1 MMTPFTDTLRIE
13 TPGIYAI
20 RSLSDLLDESA
31 ARHQHLCPR
40 QVLGAR
46 LGLLGAQLLGIDLPN
61 AAKRL
66 LVIVETDGC
75 FADGISVATGCT
87 VGARTLRLIDH
98 GKVAAVF
105 VDTKTDRAVRLIP
118 SKTSRTLAREYAP
131 IARSRW
137 HAQLEAY
144 QIMPDDELFDVQPVE
159 LTLSMEKLL
168 SKPGRKAICER
179 CGEEIINE
187 REVIQE
193 GRTLCR
199 ACAGDGYW
207 RGLPRSPSARSL

>member
-1 MMTPFTDTLRIE
+1 MMTLATATRWNE
-13 TPGIYAI
+13 TPGIRVTHA
-20 RSLSDLLDESA
+20 LSELLDESA

-46 LGLLGAQLLGIDLPN
+46 MGLLAARLLGNDLPS

-66 LVIVETDGC
+66 LVITETDGC
-75 FADGISVATGCT
+75 FADGISVATDCT
-87 VGARTLRLIDH
+87 VGARTLRVIDH

-118 SKTSRTLAREYAP
+118 SQTSRTLAGEYAP
-131 IARSRW
+131 LARSPW

-144 QIMPDDELFDVQPVE
+144 QIMPDAELFDLQPVE
-159 LTLSMEKLL
+159 LTLSLEKLL
-168 SKPGRKAICER
+168 SKPGRKASCDQ

-187 REVIQE
+187 REVKD
-193 GRTLCR
+193 GDRTLCR

-207 RGLPRSPSARSL
+207 RGLKHV

>member
-1 MMTPFTDTLRIE
+1 LIEALNKMMMPMTAVSRATRTLSE
-13 TPGIYAI
+13 
-20 RSLSDLLDESA
+20 LLDESA

-46 LGLLGAQLLGIDLPN
+46 MGLLGTRWLGFDIPN

-75 FADGISVATGCT
+75 FADGLSVATGCT

-98 GKVAAVF
+98 GKVAAAF
-105 VDTKTDRAVRLIP
+105 VDTKTDRAVRFIP
-118 SKTSRTLAREYAP
+118 SKASRSLAREYAP
-131 IARSRW
+131 LARSPW

-144 QIMPDDELFDVQPVE
+144 QIMPDAELFDVQPIE
-159 LTLSMEKLL
+159 LTLSLEKLL
-168 SKPGRKAICER
+168 SKPGRKAICDQ

-187 REVIQE
+187 REVSQD
-193 GRTLCR
+193 GQTLCR
-199 ACAGDGYW
+199 ACAGNGYW
-207 RGLPRSPSARSL
+207 RRRQDL

>member
-1 MMTPFTDTLRIE
+1 MITPVTATSQIE
-13 TPGIYAI
+13 TSGIRVTRA
-20 RSLSDLLDESA
+20 LSELLDESA

-46 LGLLGAQLLGIDLPN
+46 MGLLGARLLGIDSPS

-75 FADGISVATGCT
+75 FADGLSVATGCT

-118 SKTSRTLAREYAP
+118 SKASRSLAREYAP
-131 IARSRW
+131 LARSPW

-144 QIMPDDELFDVQPVE
+144 QIMPDAELFDGQPVE
-159 LTLSMEKLL
+159 LTLSLEKLL
-168 SKPGRKAICER
+168 SKPGRKAICDQ

-187 REVIQE
+187 REVLQD
-193 GRTLCR
+193 GQTLCR
-199 ACAGDGYW
+199 ACAGDSYW
-207 RGLPRSPSARSL
+207 RTT

>member
-1 MMTPFTDTLRIE
+1 MSDRLTNTVEIE
-13 TPGIYAI
+13 APSAYHAQA
-20 RSLSDLLDESA
+20 LAELLNESA
-31 ARHQHLCPR
+31 ARHKHLCPR

-46 LGLLGAQLLGIDLPN
+46 MGLLGAQLLGLELPN
-61 AAKRL
+61 ATKRL

-75 FADGISVATGCT
+75 FADGLSAATGCT
-87 VGARTLRLIDH
+87 VGARTLRVMDH

-118 SKTSRTLAREYAP
+118 SQASRTLAREYAP
-131 IARSRW
+131 LARSRW

-144 QIMPDDELFDVQPVE
+144 QIMPDAELFTVQPVA
-159 LTLSMEKLL
+159 LTLSLERLL
-168 SKPGRKAICER
+168 SKPGRKAICDA

-187 REVIQE
+187 REVVQD
-193 GRTLCR
+193 GQVLCR

-207 RGLPRSPSARSL
+207 RHLA

>member
-1 MMTPFTDTLRIE
+1 MITPFTDTIWIE
-13 TPGIYAI
+13 TPSIYAT
-20 RSLSDLLDESA
+20 RALSDLLDESA

-46 LGLLGAQLLGIDLPN
+46 MGLLGAQLQDIDIPN
-61 AAKRL
+61 VAKRL

-75 FADGISVATGCT
+75 FADGLSVATGCT

-105 VDTKTDRAVRLIP
+105 VDTKTNRAVRLVP
-118 SKTSRTLAREYAP
+118 SRTSRTLACEYAP
-131 IARSRW
+131 LARSHW

-144 QIMPDDELFDVQPVE
+144 QIIPDAELFDVQPVE
-159 LTLSMEKLL
+159 LTLSLEKLL
-168 SKPGRKAICER
+168 SKPGRKAICDR

-187 REVIQE
+187 REVFQE
-193 GRTLCR
+193 SRTLCR

>member
-1 MMTPFTDTLRIE
+1 MITPFTATRRLE
-13 TPGIYAI
+13 TPGSYAT
-20 RSLSDLLDESA
+20 RALSDLLDESA
-31 ARHQHLCPR
+31 ARHKHLCPR

-46 LGLLGAQLLGIDLPN
+46 LGLLGAQWLGIELPGTD
-61 AAKRL
+61 KRL

-75 FADGISVATGCT
+75 FADGVSVATGCT

-105 VDTKTDRAVRLIP
+105 FDTKTDRAVRIIP
-118 SKTSRTLAREYAP
+118 SQASRTLASEYAP
-131 IARSRW
+131 LAQSRW

-144 QIMPDDELFDVQPVE
+144 QIMPDEELFSIQPVQ
-159 LTLSMEKLL
+159 LTLSLEKLL
-168 SKPGRKAICER
+168 SKPGRKAHCDQ

-187 REVIQE
+187 REVVQDDW
-193 GRTLCR
+193 TLCR

-207 RGLPRSPSARSL
+207 RNI

>member
-1 MMTPFTDTLRIE
+1 MITPLSETVWIE
-13 TPGIYAI
+13 APGTSAT
-20 RSLSDLLDESA
+20 RSMQSLLDESA

-40 QVLGAR
+40 QVLGVRMGLIGAR
-46 LGLLGAQLLGIDLPN
+46 WLGVEIPN
-61 AAKRL
+61 RAKQL

-75 FADGISVATGCT
+75 FADGVSVATGCT

-105 VDTKTDRAVRLIP
+105 VDTKTDRAVRLVP
-118 SKTSRTLAREYAP
+118 RHTARTLARKYAP
-131 IARSRW
+131 LARSRW

-144 QIMPDDELFDVQPVE
+144 QVMPEAELFDVQAVA
-159 LTLSMEKLL
+159 LTLLLEELL
-168 SKPGRKAICER
+168 SKPGRKASCDQ

-187 REVIQE
+187 REIVQA

-207 RGLPRSPSARSL
+207 QIANA

>member
-1 MMTPFTDTLRIE
+1 MSMPLLDNDQVEALSLPAE
-13 TPGIYAI
+13 
-20 RSLSDLLDESA
+20 RSLQALLDESA
-31 ARHQHLCPR
+31 ARHRHLCPR

-46 LGLLGAQLLGIDLPN
+46 MGLLGARRLGVDMPD

-66 LVIVETDGC
+66 LVITETDGC
-75 FADGISVATGCT
+75 FADGLSVATGCT

-105 VDTKTDRAVRLIP
+105 VDTKTDRAVRVVP

-131 IARSRW
+131 LARSRW

-144 QIMPDDELFDVQPVE
+144 QIMPDAELFDVQPIE
-159 LTLSMEKLL
+159 LTLSLEKLL
-168 SKPGRKAICER
+168 SKPGRKALCDR

-187 REVIQE
+187 REISQA

-207 RGLPRSPSARSL
+207 RLL